1 MCSNSKKV
9 GSYVNPATHLA
20 IVAYCEFCEDTNSI
34 GKRMDSQVLDRIEPA
49 EQDGSSGKRVDQ
61 GRVDLES

>member
-1 MCSNSKKV
+1 
-9 GSYVNPATHLA
+9 VNPATHLA